1 MFVGA
6 SHDIKSSPP
15 LPFPPWWTLY
25 WLYYY
30 FFSLIYPGYSDVM
43 VWLFLHYH
51 IHSSSAGFSLILSVY
66 THNINSWSAC
76 GSVECLYYPFKKV
89 SLEHMAQQWFVQN
102 LLTQFEQSWWKYAC
116 ATPVVA
122 AYHHFEICSNNFRGF
137 LTWWFGCFYIITF
150 TALLQVSPWYFQYTH
165 TTSIH
170 DQLVV
175 QWNVYIILLKKSPWN
190 IWLNSDLYKT
200 SWHNLNRVDGNT
212 PVLHR

>member
-1 MFVGA
+1 MIRGHGISFWSCNVCWCISWYKICHLVEISTDPGGKYIYFRYCDVCCFIAWYKMCHWDGNSNLSGRKTFLFGIAMFVGA

-43 VWLFLHYH
+43 VCLFLHYH
-51 IHSSSAGFSLILSVY
+51 LHSSSAGFSLILSVY

-137 LTWWFGCFYIITF
+137 LTSRGF
-150 TALLQVSPWYFQYTH
+150 
-165 TTSIH
+165 
-170 DQLVV
+170 
-175 QWNVYIILLKKSPWN
+175 
-190 IWLNSDLYKT
+190 
-200 SWHNLNRVDGNT
+200 
-212 PVLHR
+212 